1 MDGNVQD
8 RCGAISVFNGP
19 DPDIRECDDTDSET
33 EQVAAWIAQAART
46 IALQMLKER
55 GMGRGEI
62 SVSSHRGR

>member
-1 MDGNVQD
+1 VDGNVQD
-8 RCGAISVFNGP
+8 RRGAISVFNGP

-46 IALQMLKER
+46 TALQMLEER

-62 SVSSHRGR
+62 SVSPHRSR